1 MRVLS
6 PKLKTAK
13 VKWEN
18 YILSDCLKQYDEVG
32 FEDIGV
38 VEFVKL
44 DNGEIKVNTL
54 QEAKIDVYI
63 VIDTY
68 GTYKIEIPL

>member
-1 MRVLS
+1 MRVLN

-18 YILSDCLKQYDEVG
+18 YILSDCLKQYDEVI

-63 VIDTY
+63 VIDTD

>member
-1 MRVLS
+1 MRVLN

-18 YILSDCLKQYDEVG
+18 CILSDCLKQYDEVI

-63 VIDTY
+63 VIDTD